1 MKTRVKLKPGQK
13 GTKKLTAQYGDSL
26 VCVRYRYDVE
36 NRKKMKTVEL
46 IVDESDWTPQKAR
59 YPAGAMVPLRIGSQE
74 KSLQEQIRELGGRWD
89 RSQHLWFIPYACIA
103 GTTLEKFI
111 VLETRK
117 GTTE

>member
-13 GTKKLTAQYGDSL
+13 GTKKLTAQYGETL

-46 IVDESDWTPQKAR
+46 IVDESEWTPPKAK
-59 YPAGAMVPLRIGSQE
+59 YPAGALVPLRISSQE
-74 KSLQEQIRELGGRWD
+74 KSLQEQVRELGGRWD
-89 RSQHLWFIPYACIA
+89 RSQHLWFIPYACIN

-111 VLETRK
+111 VLETLK
-117 GTTE
+117 STTK